1 MPYFLLS
8 NYIFIYLFIKYV
20 NMHMSVLHAVLPSI
34 VPFSGTVLNF
44 NTFCICIIQ
53 YILYL
58 YYSIHFIFVLFN
70 TFYICIIQYIDRNT
84 AVIIHKGSTQ
94 QRLMESFYSVLF
106 RQINCI
112 ETVLHWPCSFNIV
125 LEKDHHVKLKD
136 QNINKLVFFCRWSC
150 IFCKQLQF
158 QCNL

>member
-34 VPFSGTVLNF
+34 QLYFYLFIYQVCKYAYVCTTCRTSFYRPFLWDGFKL
-44 NTFCICIIQ
+44 Q

-112 ETVLHWPCSFNIV
+112 ETVLH
-125 LEKDHHVKLKD
+125 
-136 QNINKLVFFCRWSC
+136 
-150 IFCKQLQF
+150 
-158 QCNL
+158 